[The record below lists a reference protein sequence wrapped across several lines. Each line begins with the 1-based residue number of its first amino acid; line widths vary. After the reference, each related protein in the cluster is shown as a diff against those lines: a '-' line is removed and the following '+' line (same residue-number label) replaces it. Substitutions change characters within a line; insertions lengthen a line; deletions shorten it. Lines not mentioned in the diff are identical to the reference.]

1 MPEALRVGDPPIE
14 VRLRRDPRARRLIL
28 RLARDTGGPVLTVPP
43 GLSLAT
49 ARAFLNDQE
58 AWLRGR
64 LAARPALRRVAEGT
78 TLPFGDGTL
87 TLLSIPNGRLRRD
100 GDRLLVPGA
109 AEALPRKVAVFLRA
123 AARDACAAQS
133 ARHAAALQRRVARI
147 SLRDPRS
154 RWGSCTATGEL
165 MFSWRLILAPSAVLD
180 YVAAHEAAHLV
191 EMNHGPRFW
200 ALVARLCP
208 AFQTYRDWLR
218 RHGPDLHCWDFSHP
232 SA

>member
-87 TLLSIPNGRLRRD
+87 TLLSIAKGRLRHD
-100 GDRLLVPGA
+100 GDRLLIPGPVD
-109 AEALPRKVAVFLRA
+109 ALPLKAAAFLRT
-123 AARDACAAQS
+123 AARDACAVQCTQ
-133 ARHAAALQRRVARI
+133 HATALHRRVARI

-154 RWGSCTATGEL
+154 RWGSCTATGEI
-165 MFSWRLILAPSAVLD
+165 MFSWRLVLAPAAVLD
-180 YVAAHEAAHLV
+180 YVAAPEAAHLV
-191 EMNHGPRFW
+191 EMNHGPAFW

-208 AFQTYRDWLR
+208 DFQDHRDWLR
-218 RHGPDLHCWDFSHP
+218 RHGPELHCWDFSRRP
-232 SA
+232 A

>member
-28 RLARDTGGPVLTVPP
+28 RLARGTGAPVLTLPP
-43 GLSLAT
+43 GLPLAT
-49 ARAFLNDQE
+49 ARAFLQDQDG
-58 AWLRGR
+58 WLRGR
-64 LAARPALRRVAEGT
+64 LAARPALRPVGDGT

-87 TLLSIPNGRLRRD
+87 TLCASPKGRLRRE
-100 GDRLLVPGA
+100 GDRLLIPGP
-109 AEALPRKVAVFLRA
+109 AEALPLKTATFLRA
-123 AARDACAAQS
+123 AARDACAGRS
-133 ARHAAALQRRVARI
+133 ARHAAALHRRVARI

-154 RWGSCTATGEL
+154 RWGSCTATGEI

-191 EMNHGPRFW
+191 EMNHGPAFW

-208 AFQTYRDWLR
+208 DFQEHRDWLR
-218 RHGPDLHCWDFSHP
+218 RNGPDLHCWDFSRRP
-232 SA
+232 A